1 MYKLNY
7 FNFKENENSYLITN
21 DLGKYM
27 FISKD
32 DFADM
37 VRKKKLNLDLSK
49 NLIEK
54 GFIFEENEEVFA
66 TNQAMQLRKEKEY
79 LFVST
84 TLHIFV
90 VSKNCNF
97 SCIYCQAG
105 NLNQNNNYKMSKET
119 AKKTVDV
126 ALQSPNNYLTFEFQ
140 GGEPLTNFDVIKYIV
155 EYSKSVCGNK
165 KIEYNLVSNLTL
177 LTDEMIEFFVRNN
190 VSICTSIDGNK
201 DLQNINR
208 PYINKDSY
216 CETVKQIKKLQEKNI
231 KVNAIETT
239 TKYSLKKYKEIVDE
253 YINLGLESIFVR
265 PLTKLGK
272 ADNNWKN
279 VGYESEEFIYFYKEI
294 LDYIIQKN
302 KQGFFLSEGHS
313 NIFLRKILL
322 NEPVNYM
329 ELRSPCGGAI
339 GQVAYY
345 YDGNIYTCDEG
356 RMLAEMG
363 DDSFKLGNVY
373 ENTYKDLMQSDCTK
387 TMCIS
392 SCIECLPYC
401 NSCAYMP
408 YCGTCPVINLA
419 QDNNIFA
426 QNPKEY
432 RCKIYGGIL
441 DILFNYIE
449 NEPDIVDVFKTWIS

>member
-1 MYKLNY
+1 
-7 FNFKENENSYLITN
+7 
-21 DLGKYM
+21 M

-119 AKKTVDV
+119 AKKAVDV

-339 GQVAYY
+339 GQLAYY

>member
-239 TKYSLKKYKEIVDE
+239 TKYSLKEYKEIVDE

-272 ADNNWKN
+272 ADNNWKK
-279 VGYESEEFIYFYKEI
+279 VGYEPEDFIYFYKEI

-339 GQVAYY
+339 GQLAYY

-392 SCIECLPYC
+392 SCIECSPYC

>member
-119 AKKTVDV
+119 AKKAVDV
-126 ALQSPNNYLTFEFQ
+126 ALQSPNNYLAFEFQ

-339 GQVAYY
+339 GQLAYY
-345 YDGNIYTCDEG
+345 CDGNIYTCDEG

>member
-84 TLHIFV
+84 TLHIFI

-119 AKKTVDV
+119 AKKAVDV

>member
-7 FNFKENENSYLITN
+7 FNFKENENIYLITN
-21 DLGKYM
+21 VLGKYM

-119 AKKTVDV
+119 AKKAVDV

-339 GQVAYY
+339 GQLAYY